1 MNQLNV
7 PMNFSK
13 CFRQQCFL
21 VLSSGVIVFLTIIT
35 SYRWL
40 LQPNINIQ
48 ELFVFIYLER
58 YPFFLL
64 YIKIKFSQLNV
75 LLKFMLTTTIDLPQH
90 KRVFEF
96 WNNDSCVSDIH
107 ETYQSDTNII
117 KLKQIRELH
126 LELIK
131 CAKNINDAYGLHIL
145 MSISTSFIL
154 IVAVSYSQYY
164 FMKSTDYDQHIFPLC
179 SFFYWNFHNAFKIL
193 IVCYVCVSTATEVC
207 YLNIFYLVNEMII
220 YTSFFLLHATNT
232 GDILCEMH
240 EPSTSMEFRQEVYN
254 FTLQLVQNPLSFNA
268 CGFFDLNNR
277 LIYGVIGGITTYLVI
292 LIQIGG
298 IPIQIFYTNSTESN
312 NY

>member
-1 MNQLNV
+1 M
-7 PMNFSK
+7 
-13 CFRQQCFL
+13 
-21 VLSSGVIVFLTIIT
+21 
-35 SYRWL
+35 
-40 LQPNINIQ
+40 
-48 ELFVFIYLER
+48 
-58 YPFFLL
+58 
-64 YIKIKFSQLNV
+64 KFSQLNV
-75 LLKFMLTTTIDLPQH
+75 VLKFMLTTTIDLPQH

-96 WNNDSCVSDIH
+96 WNNDSCLSDIH
-107 ETYQSDTNII
+107 ETYKSDTNII

-154 IVAVSYSQYY
+154 IIAVSYSQYY

-179 SFFYWNFHNAFKIL
+179 SFFYWNFHNAFKIW
-193 IVCYVCVSTATEVC
+193 IVCYVCSSTATE
-207 YLNIFYLVNEMII
+207 
-220 YTSFFLLHATNT
+220 ATNT

-298 IPIQIFYTNSTESN
+298 IPIQIFYTNSTEST